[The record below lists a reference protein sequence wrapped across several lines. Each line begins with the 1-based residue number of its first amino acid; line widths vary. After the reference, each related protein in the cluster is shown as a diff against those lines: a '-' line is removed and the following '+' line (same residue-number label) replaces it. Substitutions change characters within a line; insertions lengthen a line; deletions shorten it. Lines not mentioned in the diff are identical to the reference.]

1 MYVYCVEEVLE
12 AADRFGLRSHLDSLV
27 IRLQQGNPT
36 LLEQLFDIRYPFWK
50 RNLAGDSRLV
60 GDLRWLG
67 SVPVLVLFGLWGR
80 GSHAYQDFLDRR
92 EETRYRNALRERV
105 GDDDLLTWLGAQH
118 TDSEQDVPPLPE
130 ELYEWT
136 QFLHARNYRERLVL
150 ESGAWVEQIQ
160 ALTEAQQHQVY
171 QAVMELVD
179 MELVDDVSGIR
190 FEQLPQF
197 HLEAAVRCWR
207 EGSVYVVVSLVQV
220 SEREELF
227 PFLVGV
233 YDHEPSTQEKFVLGR
248 ATQLFG
254 KGATAPDILQQPQPL
269 EVWKQYARR
278 AYPDYMVT
286 DEKIWLEMQ
295 RSTEGNLAL
304 SMEEE
309 AVLQQ
314 EAMPLLING
323 RAGSGKS
330 LMLYYRFADYCSHY
344 LKIGRLTAPAYQPLF
359 LTYSQTLVQQAQDK
373 VAKILRVSHIHCQD
387 QQFSEADIQEC
398 QAFFSTFQQYLL
410 DCLPPERQER
420 YQPNQYVNFY
430 QFRRRYPHVHSA
442 ERAWHTI
449 RSLIKGYEVSGYL
462 DPDGYRELP
471 AMDRT
476 VNDEEFTRI
485 HEEIWP
491 GYYELTTRDGYW
503 DDQDLARDVLE
514 HGTLKPIHP
523 AIFVDEIQDF
533 THIELNIIL
542 CLSPWGNFRL
552 DWQIQY
558 LPYAFAGDP
567 LQTINPTGF
576 RWDALKQ
583 YLYDHIKAHQLPSH
597 NFRPQDPQELCNNYR
612 CNPRITRF
620 SNVVNLWRQI
630 LSQGNQ
636 FQITPQRPWRPH
648 EGGMPPQTFILG
660 KNLTQVELKG
670 MLRRSTGTVCILPC
684 SVGEELDYIRKDP
697 ELKNIFAEELQEN
710 VKPAVLQTVTAVKG
724 MEFKKIILYKFGD
737 AYQKTFHRVL
747 KDYAQGN
754 AWDVPLGLG
763 YFLNQLY
770 VGITRPIEAL
780 AIVDTPAGKKQLWD
794 PGLEISFWMQPL
806 GQARSK
812 WEDNPPLLDGAV
824 SGMGIHYW
832 RDENL
837 GDVFRLAVDF
847 LKRGVE
853 ERDPHIIRDAQVYAR
868 ELGKPDFTTECQA
881 WFFKVEGQYLEAAH
895 QFLNIQES
903 VLPTKNPKR
912 EAWECFWKG
921 KAWSALQQHHD
932 LFSGIPGIP
941 DVAPL
946 VNLMVWVEATGKK
959 SLGKTGA
966 AQLLQQVVQ
975 VRNWLNAKVVPKQW
989 DATWRAGIE
998 EFLNQLESVVNDLET
1013 FCPEAEERR
1022 HFLQETCKALAGH
1035 LAFLEQRQGLA
1046 SQYHTILGT
1055 AYFYQKDFEEAVA
1068 AWDQG
1073 GKKEHSLYYQAKAE
1087 LEPLP
1092 GKLKWLSK
1100 DGKDREVVRLWQ
1112 EGGSPLT
1119 GLWQEEVKVVIT
1131 SLERLQ
1137 DWALLLRVLIES
1149 RNWQKLWQTV
1159 QSHPQAW
1166 RRGHDYALISTLAR
1180 DPAAN
1185 TAWDNPG
1192 PESFGLRAFVQEV
1205 LASVEAEHAW
1215 LPQSSVLELGLV
1227 YERLGHFQDTLKF
1240 YDRFT
1245 EAEKGTEVTMRQRSQ
1260 IRQRWL
1266 YMYEKYQKFLKQ
1278 EGRPTEHMAEKLKKT
1293 QDRWGEIIPEAEP
1306 PLRKRDPW
1314 NRHFVEHPSPVQ
1326 QWLIQQEQT
1335 DAQARLKALI
1345 QQELEH
1351 LQTHDLERV
1360 YDQIKKL
1367 QRRP

>member
-12 AADRFGLRSHLDSLV
+12 AADRFGLRSHLDRLV
-27 IRLQQGNPT
+27 GRLQQADPMV
-36 LLEQLFDIRYPFWK
+36 LEQLFEIRYPFWK
-50 RNLAGDSRLV
+50 RNLRDNVRLLGHV
-60 GDLRWLG
+60 RWLG
-67 SVPVLVLFGLWGR
+67 AVPVLVLFGLWGR
-80 GSHAYQDFLDRR
+80 GSRDYQHFLEHR
-92 EETRYRNALRERV
+92 EEQGYLEQVRGRV
-105 GDDDLLTWLGAQH
+105 CDQKLQAWLDVHAP
-118 TDSEQDVPPLPE
+118 DSPQGIPPELPE
-130 ELYEWT
+130 ELYGWT
-136 QFLHARNYRERLVL
+136 QFLHTRDYRERLVL
-150 ESGAWVEQIQ
+150 ESGVWVEQIQ
-160 ALTEAQQHQVY
+160 KLTEPQQLQLY
-171 QAVMELVD
+171 QGVMQ
-179 MELVDDVSGIR
+179 LVDDVSGIR
-190 FEQLPQF
+190 FKQLPQF
-197 HLEAAVRCWR
+197 YPGAGVRCWR
-207 EGSVYVVVSLVQV
+207 EGSVHVAVSLVQV

-233 YDHEPSTQEKFVLGR
+233 YDHAPSTQERFELGR
-248 ATQLFG
+248 ATQLFSQ
-254 KGATAPDILQQPQPL
+254 GATTPDILQQPRTL

-309 AVLQQ
+309 EVLQQ

-344 LKIGRLTAPAYQPLF
+344 LKIGRLMAPAYQPLF

-373 VAKILRVSHIHCQD
+373 VAKILGVSHIHCQER
-387 QQFSEADIQEC
+387 QFSEADIQEC
-398 QAFFSTFQQYLL
+398 RTFFSTFQEYLL
-410 DCLPPERQER
+410 NCLPPERQER
-420 YQPNQYVNFY
+420 YQPDRYVNFY
-430 QFRRRYPHVHSA
+430 QFRRRYVHSA

-449 RSLIKGYEVSGYL
+449 RTLIKGYEVSGYL

-471 AMDRT
+471 EMDRS
-476 VNDEEFTRI
+476 VSDEEFTRI
-485 HEEIWP
+485 YEKVWP
-491 GYYELTTRDGYW
+491 GYHQLTTHGGYW

-514 HGTLKPIHP
+514 NGTLKPVHP

-533 THIELNIIL
+533 TPIELNVIL

-552 DWQIQY
+552 DWQIQH

-576 RWDALKQ
+576 RWDVLKQ
-583 YLYDHIKAHQLPSH
+583 YLYDHIKAHLLPNH
-597 NFRPQDPQELCNNYR
+597 NFSPQDPQELRNNYR

-620 SNVVNLWRQI
+620 SNVVNLWRRV

-636 FQITPQRPWRPH
+636 VQITPQRPWRPH
-648 EGGMPPQTFILG
+648 EGGMPPQVFILG
-660 KNLTQVELKG
+660 RNLTQGELKG

-684 SVGEELDYIRKDP
+684 SVGEELDYIRQDP
-697 ELKNIFAEELQEN
+697 NLQTIFAEELQEN

-737 AYQKTFHRVL
+737 TYQKTFNRVL
-747 KDYAQGN
+747 KDYAQGH
-754 AWDVPLGLG
+754 DLPLGLG

-770 VGITRPIEAL
+770 VGITRPVDAL
-780 AIVDTPAGKKQLWD
+780 ALVETPTGWERLWD
-794 PGLEISFWMQPL
+794 PALDIEFWMQGL
-806 GQARSK
+806 RQQRSV
-812 WEDNPPLLDGAV
+812 WEDNPPLLDRPDV
-824 SGMGIHYW
+824 GMGIHYW
-832 RDENL
+832 TDENL

-853 ERDPHIIRDAQVYAR
+853 ERDPRIIRDAQVYAR
-868 ELGKPDFTTECQA
+868 ELGKPDLITECQA
-881 WFFKVEGQYLEAAH
+881 WFLKVEGQYLEAAH

-921 KAWSALQQHHD
+921 KAWSELQQHHD
-932 LFSGIPGIP
+932 LFSGIGIP
-941 DVAPL
+941 NAAPL
-946 VNLMVWVEATGKK
+946 VNLMVLVEATRKK

-975 VRNWLNAKVVPKQW
+975 VRNWLNPRVVPRQW
-989 DATWRAGIE
+989 DATWKAGIE
-998 EFLNQLESVVNDLET
+998 EFLSQLEGVVNALQT
-1013 FCPEAEERR
+1013 FCPEEEERR
-1022 HFLQETCKALAGH
+1022 HFLQETSKALTGH
-1035 LAFLEQRQGLA
+1035 LAFLEQRQGLT
-1046 SQYHTILGT
+1046 SHYHTILGT

-1073 GKKEHSLYYQAKAE
+1073 GKKEHSLYYQAKAQ

-1092 GKLKWLSK
+1092 EKLKWLSK

-1112 EGGSPLT
+1112 EAGSPLHDV
-1119 GLWQEEVKVVIT
+1119 WQEDVKVVIT

-1137 DWALLLRVLIES
+1137 EWSLLLRVLIET
-1149 RNWQKLWQTV
+1149 RNWQKLWKTV

-1166 RRGHDYALISTLAR
+1166 QRGHDYQLIAAMAR

-1185 TAWDNPG
+1185 TAWDNPD
-1192 PESFGLRAFVQEV
+1192 PQSLGLRAFVQEV

-1240 YDRFT
+1240 YNRFT
-1245 EAEKGTEVTMRQRSQ
+1245 EKEEGREVTSQ
-1260 IRQRWL
+1260 QQSRIRQRWL
-1266 YMYEKYQKFLKQ
+1266 LTHKKYQDFLQ
-1278 EGRPTEHMAEKLKKT
+1278 SEGRPTDYLAEQLERT
-1293 QDRWGEIIPEAEP
+1293 QTRWGEIIPEAEP
-1306 PLRKRDPW
+1306 QLRRRDPW

-1345 QQELEH
+1345 QQELDH